1 MNQEKTLEEKLREL
15 SLDDLNKWTVGYI
28 TQRSNFNTKGLKC
41 SDETRA
47 KLSKASMGKKPSDE
61 TRAKL
66 SKANMGKKP
75 SDETK
80 AKIGKAHKGKV
91 ISDETRAKISLG
103 NKGKVKSD
111 EHKAKISAA
120 NTGKKWSD
128 NIRAK
133 KCKLTEAQV
142 LEIRSKYIPHKYT
155 SVMLGKEYGLQ
166 AQAVMRIINRISW
179 NHI

>member
-91 ISDETRAKISLG
+91 VSDETKRKL
-103 NKGKVKSD
+103 SD
-111 EHKAKISAA
+111 FF
-120 NTGKKWSD
+120 T
-128 NIRAK
+128 
-133 KCKLTEAQV
+133 KLNHSQI
-142 LEIRSKYIPHKYT
+142 LEIQSKYAPFKYGAAK
-155 SVMLGKEYGLQ
+155 LAKEYG
-166 AQAVMRIINRISW
+166 VHINTIYKYIRKT
-179 NHI
+179 